1 MNAVLKKIINQ
12 QMDAFNANICSS
24 ISKLPDQYK
33 KRIALLAIVL
43 LSLHFSQAQLIA
55 NFNPTQSS
63 LCVNT
68 PANFFDQSKFAGLP
82 LPASTPIYTW
92 TFDDGAGHK
101 LRPQANT
108 RDIQMVFTS
117 GGIWQITMDVEYN
130 GFKDSKTGMIFV
142 ADNPAVQF
150 TANKNRG
157 CMPLSLVFTDNTI
170 PFSGLD
176 KLTNINYVDAIISRT
191 WDFDDGYTSS
201 DPVLKST
208 SHTYNNAAI
217 YSPTLIVTT
226 KLGCTAN
233 FRFTDM
239 ITVDPAVLA
248 SFDAPIVSIACEFP
262 TNPVQPTNVGL
273 ANAYLWTID
282 GGASI
287 TNSTAQY
294 PDIRFPKA
302 GTYTLTL
309 KVTSVNGCEN
319 SITKSIDVPPI
330 ANSTDFST
338 PAGLTACQ
346 NTAFTFVRKNTPTTP
361 TSYQW
366 EVDGIPYPNFN
377 DKNLEYAFMA
387 AGVHTISLTALY
399 NTGCSSTK
407 TYNINVNTAPVAN
420 FDVPIAVRSSCKTP
434 FTVNFTDLSSGN
446 TQRKFDYGDGTPIVM
461 EPSSNSATHTYTKA
475 GNYTVS
481 LIAINSFGC
490 SDTTV
495 FVNFIQVQ
503 VPKLLDKPYT
513 NMPDSFCAKKFIPL
527 ADFDISSQI
536 TAWDWQIIHPDQ
548 TITTYTTKVPGEE
561 MFGDQ
566 GVYKISLS
574 VTTNTGCVSN
584 PFTWEVKVGKQ
595 PPIPIII
602 VDQPEKCANLAFKF
616 STSTSGLTGFK
627 WEFSDGTQSKDP
639 TLSKQFG
646 YLGDFYAK
654 LTVYNNGC
662 ANSTDGQFKVSVIGV
677 IAIFDELR
685 DCNNPLQRK
694 FIDNSTG
701 KIDSELWNFGD
712 GVTQSF
718 TSKQTNFLYNYTK
731 TGVYTVSLTVKD
743 MGDTHCEYTRS
754 ATIKVANEKNV
765 SFTPSANPICI
776 GDSKVDLIAKV
787 ENPAMVSKYEW
798 DLGCGF
804 ALKPASYSVDF
815 KTLCLYSTNGG
826 RGNYPTQLKVTDVNN
841 CTYVTPIQNLFIGG
855 PKADYAYATN
865 SPRSGCELTTVRF
878 DDKTTSDGVYNDVKR
893 FWDFGDGVPREFPG
907 VAEWRF
913 DKVGIYPIRLISI
926 DNNGCTDTIQ
936 KLSVTITKPIID
948 FTAPTQS
955 CPGGEPIQFQLTK
968 NVSLKSVRWDFADG
982 QISTNENPPPIFYIT
997 TGKKTIVLQA
1007 EDFYGCK
1014 VSVTKPDYIE
1024 IGKPLAAFVPN
1035 YDTWPCPPFPAI
1047 FNFTG
1052 SFAEKYEWTFGDGSR
1067 SFQPNPT
1074 HVYTKP
1080 GEFDVNLRVISP
1092 GGCTSNFGPY
1102 NITVQGPIGIANFK
1116 NILCNAN
1123 DPTMMSFTFPSEI
1136 TVASDNTKYVT
1147 INYGDGQFNN
1157 QMPYTPS
1164 STIYNHIYTDTGFY
1178 QPQIS
1183 ITDDNFCTIPLQV
1196 DYGIKAVSI
1205 LPKFKSEPLNKLP
1218 FFCDSGT
1225 VTLKDI
1231 SLSNEPITGWEW
1243 DYGDGTTGTGNPSP
1257 HFYASPRLYDVT
1269 FRATSKSGCV
1279 STFSVRKNFVEVQAR
1294 PDMDISST
1302 LPEVCEDGYM
1312 SFSAVNN
1319 NPTGS
1324 PISDYFWDFSNGD
1337 SAVGKNPLAEQFR
1350 KAGEY
1355 PVKLFST
1362 NAKGCVDT
1370 TVLKFLVNPLP
1381 SIDAGAD
1388 TFLCFGLPLKL
1399 EASGAQSYK
1408 WTGPFLVNPNQFDP
1422 IISPTDDAI
1431 YTVRGTSLKG
1441 CEATDSIAVHVV
1453 QPSTIVASKDVS
1465 ICAGDSVQLNA
1476 YGTDVLEWS
1485 PSLGLIGTTLVSPIA
1500 KPNATTTYFVTGK
1513 DLYGCFSTQDD
1524 ITVTVNSLP
1533 EVNFLNDTTTIM
1545 AGTSILLT
1553 PTYSADVT
1561 RVEWKPSTFLDDPL
1575 SLRPRSTPQYSTTY
1589 TVFAYTDQGCKSKD
1603 VIHIYATC
1611 TNENLFI
1618 PNTFSP
1624 NNDGMNDLFYP
1635 RGRGIQK
1642 IKTFKIFN
1650 RWGQLVF
1657 VKENFFANE
1666 SSAAWDGKKNGTYV
1680 TPDVYVY
1687 MIDIICENGNLIT
1700 LKGDVTLIR

>member
-1 MNAVLKKIINQ
+1 MNAVLNKIINQ
-12 QMDAFNANICSS
+12 QMDAFKADTCSS
-24 ISKLPDQYK
+24 ISKLSAEYK
-33 KRIALLAIVL
+33 KGIALLAVL
-43 LSLHFSQAQLIA
+43 LLFHFSQAQLIA

-63 LCVNT
+63 ICVNT
-68 PANFFDQSKFAGLP
+68 PVSFFDQSKFNGFP

-130 GFKDSKTGMIFV
+130 GLKESKTGMIFV
-142 ADNPAVQF
+142 ADNPNVAF
-150 TANKNRG
+150 SSNKADG
-157 CMPLSLVFTDNTI
+157 CMPLGVVFTDNTA
-170 PFSGLD
+170 PYSSLD
-176 KLTNINYVDAIISRT
+176 KVTNMNNVDTILNRT
-191 WDFDDGYTSS
+191 WDFGDGITTTGPS
-201 DPVLKST
+201 LKST
-208 SHTYNNAAI
+208 SHTYNQAAT

-226 KLGCTAN
+226 KAGCTASYM
-233 FRFTDM
+233 FTDM
-239 ITVDPAVLA
+239 ITIDPAVLA
-248 SFDAPIVSIACEFP
+248 SFNPPVLSIACEFP
-262 TNPVQPTNVGL
+262 TTPVQPTNVGV
-273 ANAYLWTID
+273 ANAYFWTID

-287 TNSTAQY
+287 INNEIQWPNIS
-294 PDIRFPKA
+294 FPKA
-302 GTYTLTL
+302 GTYNLTL

-319 SITKSIDVPPI
+319 SITKSLLVPPI
-330 ANSTDFST
+330 SNTTDFST
-338 PAGLTACQ
+338 PPSLAACQ
-346 NTAFTFVRKNTPTTP
+346 NTAFTFVRKNTPTAP
-361 TSYQW
+361 TSFQW
-366 EVDGIPYPNFN
+366 DVDGSPAPNFDN
-377 DKNLEYAFMA
+377 KNLVYSFTS
-387 AGVHTISLTALY
+387 AGPHTIKMTAIY
-399 NTGCSSTK
+399 STGCKSTK
-407 TYNINVNTAPVAN
+407 TNTITVNRAPLAN
-420 FDVPIAVRSSCKTP
+420 FDVALADRSSCKTP

-461 EPSSNSATHTYTKA
+461 EPSSKSATHTYTKA
-475 GNYTVS
+475 GNHTVS
-481 LIAINSFGC
+481 LIAINQFGC
-490 SDTTV
+490 SDTTD
-495 FVNFIQVQ
+495 NLTYKDYIKIQVPTLL
-503 VPKLLDKPYT
+503 VPPT
-513 NMPDSFCAKKFIPL
+513 NMPDSGCARNFKPV
-527 ADFDISSQI
+527 AEFDISSQI
-536 TAWDWQIIHPDQ
+536 TKWDWQVTYPNG
-548 TITTYTTKVPGEE
+548 TTVGFIGKSPPEQLYADP
-561 MFGDQ
+561 
-566 GVYKISLS
+566 GVYQISLA
-574 VTTNTGCVSN
+574 VTTSAGCVSN
-584 PFTWEVKVGKQ
+584 PFNWEIKVGKV
-595 PPIPIII
+595 PPVPVII
-602 VDQPEKCANLAFKF
+602 VDQPVKCANLAFNF
-616 STSTSGLTGFK
+616 STNTTALTAFK

-639 TLSKQFG
+639 SLVKQFG

-677 IAIFDELR
+677 IAYFDELS
-685 DCNNPLQRK
+685 DCNSPLQRK

-712 GVTQSF
+712 GVTQRF

-743 MGDTHCEYTRS
+743 DGGTHCEYTRS
-754 ATIKVANEKNV
+754 ATIKVANEQNI
-765 SFTPSANPICI
+765 SFTPSANPICL
-776 GDSKVDLIAKV
+776 GDSKVDLVAKV

-804 ALKPASYSVDF
+804 AMKPASYSVDF

-855 PKADYAYATN
+855 PASDYAAI
-865 SPRSGCELTTVRF
+865 SPVSGCENTTVRF
-878 DDKTTSDGVYNDVKR
+878 QDKTTGDGVNNIVER
-893 FWDFGDGVPREFPG
+893 FWDFGDGTTPQNILSGSIQYIFSTPG
-907 VAEWRF
+907 R
-913 DKVGIYPIRLISI
+913 YPVRLTSKDAI
-926 DNNGCTDTIQ
+926 GCTSTIQ
-936 KLSVTITKPIID
+936 TVFVTITKPIID

-955 CPGGEPIQFQLTK
+955 CPGGAIQFQLTK
-968 NVSLKSVRWDFADG
+968 NVSLKTVSWDFDDLLTS
-982 QISTNENPPPIFYIT
+982 STENPAPIVYDIL
-997 TGKKTIVLQA
+997 GKKTIIVLA

-1014 VSVTKPDYIE
+1014 VSLTKPDYIE
-1024 IGKPLAAFVPN
+1024 IGTPLAEFIVDN
-1035 YDTWPCPPFPAI
+1035 DIGQCYPFQAG
-1047 FNFTG
+1047 FHFTG
-1052 SFAEKYEWTFGDGSR
+1052 SFANTYEWTFGDGAR
-1067 SFQPNPT
+1067 SFQANPT
-1074 HVYTKP
+1074 HIYTRP
-1080 GEFDVNLRVISP
+1080 DTFNVFLRVTSP
-1092 GGCTSNFGPY
+1092 GGCKSNLFGPY
-1102 NITVQGPIGIANFK
+1102 PITVKGPVGTYVFPNT
-1116 NILCNAN
+1116 LC
-1123 DPTMMSFTFPSEI
+1123 DPNYTGLFTI
-1136 TVASDNTKYVT
+1136 TSTNTKFVT
-1147 INYGDGQFNN
+1147 INYGDGQFNTLL
-1157 QMPYTPS
+1157 PYAATPYS
-1164 STIYNHIYTDTGFY
+1164 HVYNDTGFY

-1183 ITDDNFCTIPLQV
+1183 ITDDNFCTVPLQV
-1196 DYGIKAVSI
+1196 THGIKAISI
-1205 LPKFKSEPLNKLP
+1205 LPLFKPDPILP
-1218 FFCDSGT
+1218 FFCERGLAT
-1225 VTLKDI
+1225 FKDI
-1231 SLSNEPITGWEW
+1231 SLANEPITGWEW
-1243 DYGDGTTGTGNPSP
+1243 DYGDGAIGTGNPSP
-1257 HFYASPRLYDVT
+1257 HLYTSPGLYDVKFT
-1269 FRATSKSGCV
+1269 AISASGCR
-1279 STFSVRKNFVEVQAR
+1279 SSLKVRPKLVEVQAR

-1319 NPTGS
+1319 DPTGS

-1388 TFLCFGLPLKL
+1388 TFLCFGLPLQLK
-1399 EASGAQSYK
+1399 ASGAQSYQ

-1485 PSLGLIGTTLVSPIA
+1485 PSLGLSGTTLVSPIA

-1533 EVNFLNDTTTIM
+1533 EVNFVNDTTTIM

-1642 IKTFKIFN
+1642 IKAFKIFN
-1650 RWGQLVF
+1650 RWGQMVF

-1687 MIDIICENGNLIT
+1687 MIDIICKNENLIT